1 MVFSNIYFIVKE
13 GNCLKKTRPYMR
25 MEISVNA
32 NFPSGGIVFEKH
44 SDGYRMQFPVRM
56 RALLGFSPKSHVKL
70 GDKVVEKLRVY
81 IEKVSN

>member
-1 MVFSNIYFIVKE
+1 
-13 GNCLKKTRPYMR
+13 
-25 MEISVNA
+25 
-32 NFPSGGIVFEKH
+32 VFEKH